1 MKNTFS
7 KFFTIAFL
15 ALTVACSREVDAP
28 IESVI
33 AAPANCE
40 ITFEAVS
47 GEESAQTKTIR
58 NEDGSLSWL
67 PGDEINIFCKSDIS
81 GRFIS
86 DNTEITD
93 RTTFTGH
100 FNKDVPVGTEYWAVY
115 PYVSTNSFDGTGIT
129 LSVPSTQVSSPGSF
143 GPGMFPSVAK
153 STSTKLAF
161 YNVCGLIKFSLSRD
175 DIDIITLTANAGES
189 IAGTARVAFGADGKP
204 VAEPTDGSN
213 VITLYPASGD
223 CFEKGKYY
231 YISLFPGTLSN
242 GFTLSF
248 HTINEEDGI
257 LESNNTIVIK
267 RSVASKKDNID
278 SFVGEWKQPEPGPQF
293 TENGLYLG
301 ITGFNQEL
309 YYYPITRLN
318 EVSITGFNNF
328 VNGLQMKYGTLLCYG
343 VDQSISR
350 LKEASFPDDLCAVAL
365 VTFTD
370 GLDQGSVMMNPAFS
384 SDDDYLNSINRRIRN
399 EKISGYNIKAY
410 SVGLRGSDVSDVDKF
425 RSNLQK
431 LSSGSDYAFE
441 VSSMSEVNTKLQD
454 IAKNVTD
461 IIYVYDLAL
470 TIPGQSNGTRVRFT
484 FDGVSDAGNS
494 ELYIEGTFRLSDY
507 SLQNVTYHGLN
518 SVSGST
524 IKGTANGIFITFPF
538 KTVKRNAGGTLSQ
551 GSIRQWSYVSST
563 GKWQINSEF
572 DASQNADVEVTKQSV
587 AVMLVLDCSSSLG
600 SQYYTMQSHAKSFI
614 QSLQEASYNPYA
626 VSSVSL
632 DYTSKSVYLGDEF
645 SLTATVTPSTAKDK
659 TVYWT
664 SSDSSVADVDQS
676 GKVTTKSV
684 GKAVITAK
692 TVDGG
697 YTAFCEVEVKPI
709 LVSSIKFDK
718 TSLTLNEG
726 ITDLISATISPDN
739 ATDKSLTWTS
749 SVDSVATVDAFGRI
763 KALKKGSTTIK
774 ATANDGSGKYATC
787 YVTVKRPVSSITI
800 EPASLVLHN
809 GESKTLTATVYPETA
824 TNVSY
829 TWSSSNTSIATVSAS
844 GEVKGISKGSAI
856 ITATANDG
864 SGASGTCVVEVQ
876 QYVTGITLNKT
887 SITLNEGRYEYLTA
901 TPSPDNANDMSV
913 VWSSSDEAIATV
925 NNIGKVFALSKG
937 IATINATAA
946 DGSGKNASCSIKV
959 CPEPEMIDLGLSVK
973 WASWNV
979 GAAFPEDY
987 GEFFAW
993 GETQPKYTSYIW
1005 STYKWCNGDYNKL
1018 TKYCTK
1024 SSSWDS
1030 SDPMDNKSVLDQEDD
1045 AAQTNWGGS
1054 WRMPTDAEWTELI
1067 NNCTWTWTAQN
1078 GVNGRLFTG
1087 PNGNSIFLPAAGYRE
1102 GGILYDIYTH
1112 GKYWS
1117 SSLNTGI
1124 PNRAWHVWLAAG
1136 RDYILYSDR
1145 CYGFSV
1151 RPVTE

>member
-1 MKNTFS
+1 MKRNIILLAS
-7 KFFTIAFL
+7 L
-15 ALTVACSREVDAP
+15 ALSFCLFSCQKEVGDSEG
-28 IESVI
+28 IVI
-33 AAPANCE
+33 AAPADCE

-47 GEESAQTKTIR
+47 GEESDLTKTVR
-58 NEDGSLSWL
+58 NSDGSLSWL
-67 PGDEINIFCKSDIS
+67 PGDEINIFSKNGIS

-86 DNTEITD
+86 DNEEVAAT
-93 RTTFTGH
+93 TTFTGH
-100 FNKDVPVGTEYWAVY
+100 FNKDVPAGAEYWAVY
-115 PYVSTNSFDGTGIT
+115 PYISSNSFDGSALNI
-129 LSVPSTQVSSPGSF
+129 SVPATQVSSPGSF

-153 STSTKLAF
+153 SSSTKLAF

-175 DIDIITLTANAGES
+175 DIDIITLTANGGEA
-189 IAGTARVAFGADGKP
+189 IAGTARVTFGADGKP
-204 VAEPTDGSN
+204 VAEPKEGSN
-213 VITLYPASGD
+213 VITLRPANGD
-223 CFEKGKYY
+223 CFEKRQYY
-231 YISLFPGTLSN
+231 YISVLPGTLSN

-248 HTINEEDGI
+248 HTINEEEGI
-257 LESNNTIVIK
+257 LESNSSIIIK
-267 RSVASKKDNID
+267 RSVSSKKDNID
-278 SFVGEWKQPEPGPQF
+278 NLVGEWKKPEPGPQF

-318 EVSITGFNNF
+318 EVSITEFYNF
-328 VNGLQMKYGTLLCYG
+328 VDGLQMKYGTLLCYG

-370 GLDQGSVMMNPAFS
+370 GLDQGSVMMNPAYS

-399 EKISGYNIKAY
+399 ERISGYNIKAY

-425 RSNLQK
+425 RSNLLK

-507 SLQNVTYHGLN
+507 SLQNVTYHGLS

-524 IKGTANGIFITFPF
+524 IKGTAHGIFITFPF

-551 GSIRQWSYVSST
+551 GSIRQWSYVSSS

-632 DYTSKSVYLGDEF
+632 NYSSKVVYLGEEL

-726 ITDLISATISPDN
+726 ITDLISATISPDK

-763 KALKKGSTTIK
+763 KALNKGSTTIK

-787 YVTVKRPVSSITI
+787 SVTVKRPVSSITI
-800 EPASLVLHN
+800 EPAYLIIHN

-824 TNVSY
+824 TNTSY
-829 TWSSSNTSIATVSAS
+829 TWSSSNTSVATVSTS
-844 GEVKGISKGSAI
+844 GIVKGIAKGTAI
-856 ITATANDG
+856 ITATAKDG
-864 SGASGTCVVEVQ
+864 SGASGTCEVEVQ
-876 QYVTGITLNKT
+876 QYVTSITLDKTSLTLNEGQSSKISVSSIKPDDANDKSVIWSSSDESVATVDESGTVFGISKGTSTITASAADGSGKSAKCSVTVNRPVSSITLNKSSLIFYVGQSEMLSATVLPSSANNTSITWSSSNTSVATVSTSGVVKAISRGESTIFATANDGSGTRASCQIEVKQYVTGLTLNKT
-887 SITLNEGRYEYLTA
+887 SITLNEGQSEPLVLSV
-901 TPSPDNANDMSV
+901 SPDNANVKSV
-913 VWSSSDEAIATV
+913 IWSSSDESVATV
-925 NNIGKVFALSKG
+925 DTEGTVTAVSKG
-937 IATINATAA
+937 TATIRATAN
-946 DGSGKNASCSIKV
+946 DGSGKNAACSVNVLRLVSSIII
-959 CPEPEMIDLGLSVK
+959 EPVS
-973 WASWNV
+973 
-979 GAAFPEDY
+979 FPE
-987 GEFFAW
+987 
-993 GETQPKYTSYIW
+993 
-1005 STYKWCNGDYNKL
+1005 
-1018 TKYCTK
+1018 K
-1024 SSSWDS
+1024 S
-1030 SDPMDNKSVLDQEDD
+1030 
-1045 AAQTNWGGS
+1045 
-1054 WRMPTDAEWTELI
+1054 
-1067 NNCTWTWTAQN
+1067 
-1078 GVNGRLFTG
+1078 
-1087 PNGNSIFLPAAGYRE
+1087 
-1102 GGILYDIYTH
+1102 
-1112 GKYWS
+1112 
-1117 SSLNTGI
+1117 
-1124 PNRAWHVWLAAG
+1124 
-1136 RDYILYSDR
+1136 
-1145 CYGFSV
+1145 
-1151 RPVTE
+1151 